1 MEWSVSDGTERYRV
15 SLQDIEGGVSASV
28 APTEGRELAPGTV
41 SVRPEGKP
49 GRATVE
55 AGGTARAAHIAR
67 SGDSW
72 WIHIDGRAY
81 EVRFHEQGSKG
92 QGPDGGSLAA
102 PMPGTVL
109 ELMVEQGQRV
119 REGQA
124 LMVLEAMK
132 MEHRISAPRAGEVT
146 NLHYGEGD
154 RVEMGSVLLEIGD

>member
-15 SLQDIEGGVSASV
+15 NLQDMEGGVSATATS
-28 APTEGRELAPGTV
+28 TDGGELARGSV

-55 AGGTARAAHIAR
+55 AGGIARAAHIAR

-72 WIHIDGRAY
+72 WIHIDGRAH

-92 QGPDGGSLAA
+92 QGPDGGSLTA

-109 ELMVEQGQRV
+109 EMMVEQGQRV

-146 NLHYGEGD
+146 KLHYGEGD
-154 RVEMGSVLLEIGD
+154 RVEMGSVLLEMGD